1 MFAKIIASRWTPIV
15 ALALACAAFFGLW
28 QNAANNLA
36 VAKVAVKAQTETISQ
51 LQSTVQGRDAL
62 IAQQNAGIIAISG
75 QRAEDRVIYLK
86 NYAAADER
94 AKDDDDRASA
104 ILALPNQHIDELAQC
119 RASRAL
125 LEQELVQ

>member
-15 ALALACAAFFGLW
+15 IAIVAFMGLFGLYRITDN
-28 QNAANNLA
+28 QLTAAQA
-36 VAKVAVKAQTETISQ
+36 TVTAQKGQIGQ
-51 LQSTVQGRDAL
+51 LQVTLKTRDDL
-62 IAQQNAGIIAISG
+62 IAQQNAGILAISG

-94 AKDDDDRASA
+94 AKDDDARASA
-104 ILALPNQHIDELAQC
+104 ILALPNEHIDELAQC

-125 LEQELVQ
+125 LEQELVN